1 MQCRAREERPGRK
14 TDLLDAE
21 WLVHLLECGLLRG
34 WLIPPADIKAAR
46 DVIRYRRKLVEHRTS
61 KLQRLGNV
69 LQDAGI
75 KADSVASSVTPKSVR
90 AMVEALI
97 DGERRPAVLADLARG
112 SMRSKIPDL
121 QRALEG
127 RFDDHHALMC
137 RLHLAHLDHRHR
149 TSTKPRRPPARPGAH
164 PDRRGHRHPRPTT
177 GSQRRPTAV
186 LMWNGLSSGRLVLV
200 ASGLFGVSGFDPMT
214 GPCGAP
220 STPPRR
226 LKGAR
231 PRCHPQ
237 GITCVGCYCR

>member
-1 MQCRAREERPGRK
+1 M
-14 TDLLDAE
+14 
-21 WLVHLLECGLLRG
+21 HLLECGLLRG

-127 RFDDHHALMC
+127 RFDCYPCPEAVPYTQL
-137 RLHLAHLDHRHR
+137 
-149 TSTKPRRPPARPGAH
+149 
-164 PDRRGHRHPRPTT
+164 
-177 GSQRRPTAV
+177 TAANIISV
-186 LMWNGLSSGRLVLV
+186 YSL
-200 ASGLFGVSGFDPMT
+200 GVSRSVKKKKRQKMRT
-214 GPCGAP
+214 YK
-220 STPPRR
+220 RN
-226 LKGAR
+226 L
-231 PRCHPQ
+231 
-237 GITCVGCYCR
+237 

>member
-112 SMRSKIPDL
+112 SMRSKIPAPFQRPLQIGDL
-121 QRALEG
+121 RAHTAARQISQHRRAAFTVDE
-127 RFDDHHALMC
+127 
-137 RLHLAHLDHRHR
+137 RLHHRPH
-149 TSTKPRRPPARPGAH
+149 
-164 PDRRGHRHPRPTT
+164 
-177 GSQRRPTAV
+177 
-186 LMWNGLSSGRLVLV
+186 
-200 ASGLFGVSGFDPMT
+200 
-214 GPCGAP
+214 
-220 STPPRR
+220 
-226 LKGAR
+226 
-231 PRCHPQ
+231 
-237 GITCVGCYCR
+237 

>member
-137 RLHLAHLDHRHR
+137 RLHLAHLDQLD
-149 TSTKPRRPPARPGAH
+149 AMIGAL
-164 PDRRGHRHPRPTT
+164 DE
-177 GSQRRPTAV
+177 
-186 LMWNGLSSGRLVLV
+186 
-200 ASGLFGVSGFDPMT
+200 
-214 GPCGAP
+214 
-220 STPPRR
+220 
-226 LKGAR
+226 
-231 PRCHPQ
+231 
-237 GITCVGCYCR
+237 

>member
-137 RLHLAHLDHRHR
+137 RLHLAHLDQPVNQAARLCELAKSH
-149 TSTKPRRPPARPGAH
+149 PARLLASSDTLHAASETERAH
-164 PDRRGHRHPRPTT
+164 WSLGETVTLRGHEQPT
-177 GSQRRPTAV
+177 RLAVPT
-186 LMWNGLSSGRLVLV
+186 
-200 ASGLFGVSGFDPMT
+200 
-214 GPCGAP
+214 
-220 STPPRR
+220 
-226 LKGAR
+226 
-231 PRCHPQ
+231 
-237 GITCVGCYCR
+237 

>member
-137 RLHLAHLDHRHR
+137 RLHLAHLDHRSNSR
-149 TSTKPRRPPARPGAH
+149 LPTTLNARDQPPAEVS
-164 PDRRGHRHPRPTT
+164 D
-177 GSQRRPTAV
+177 QRV
-186 LMWNGLSSGRLVLV
+186 
-200 ASGLFGVSGFDPMT
+200 SGLT
-214 GPCGAP
+214 GAV
-220 STPPRR
+220 
-226 LKGAR
+226 
-231 PRCHPQ
+231 Q
-237 GITCVGCYCR
+237 

>member
-137 RLHLAHLDHRHR
+137 RLHLAHLDHRSNSR
-149 TSTKPRRPPARPGAH
+149 LPTTLNARDQPPAEVS
-164 PDRRGHRHPRPTT
+164 D
-177 GSQRRPTAV
+177 QRV
-186 LMWNGLSSGRLVLV
+186 
-200 ASGLFGVSGFDPMT
+200 SGLTGAVHGVSL
-214 GPCGAP
+214 
-220 STPPRR
+220 RR
-226 LKGAR
+226 SWDRLA
-231 PRCHPQ
+231 
-237 GITCVGCYCR
+237 

>member
-137 RLHLAHLDHRHR
+137 RLHLAHLDHPAGRAGWSDTGAR
-149 TSTKPRRPPARPGAH
+149 RAGCGNRWAFVPRRVRRAGRFGPGPVQVAGVEPPDAHQEPG
-164 PDRRGHRHPRPTT
+164 
-177 GSQRRPTAV
+177 
-186 LMWNGLSSGRLVLV
+186 GL
-200 ASGLFGVSGFDPMT
+200 
-214 GPCGAP
+214 
-220 STPPRR
+220 
-226 LKGAR
+226 
-231 PRCHPQ
+231 
-237 GITCVGCYCR
+237 

>member
-1 MQCRAREERPGRK
+1 
-14 TDLLDAE
+14 
-21 WLVHLLECGLLRG
+21 
-34 WLIPPADIKAAR
+34 
-46 DVIRYRRKLVEHRTS
+46 
-61 KLQRLGNV
+61 
-69 LQDAGI
+69 
-75 KADSVASSVTPKSVR
+75 
-90 AMVEALI
+90 
-97 DGERRPAVLADLARG
+97 
-112 SMRSKIPDL
+112 
-121 QRALEG
+121 
-127 RFDDHHALMC
+127 
-137 RLHLAHLDHRHR
+137 
-149 TSTKPRRPPARPGAH
+149 
-164 PDRRGHRHPRPTT
+164 HPRPTT

>member
-112 SMRSKIPDL
+112 IDAMIG
-121 QRALEG
+121 ALDEQIEQ
-127 RFDDHHALMC
+127 LMHPFC
-137 RLHLAHLDHRHR
+137 ARRELDCIDPGDRGGCLGDGHL
-149 TSTKPRRPPARPGAH
+149 
-164 PDRRGHRHPRPTT
+164 
-177 GSQRRPTAV
+177 
-186 LMWNGLSSGRLVLV
+186 
-200 ASGLFGVSGFDPMT
+200 
-214 GPCGAP
+214 
-220 STPPRR
+220 
-226 LKGAR
+226 
-231 PRCHPQ
+231 
-237 GITCVGCYCR
+237 

>member
-127 RFDDHHALMC
+127 RFDDYRSPWC
-137 RLHLAHLDHRHR
+137 RGWLVIAGVLAPHG
-149 TSTKPRRPPARPGAH
+149 PGA
-164 PDRRGHRHPRPTT
+164 
-177 GSQRRPTAV
+177 GSLLA
-186 LMWNGLSSGRLVLV
+186 LSIALV
-200 ASGLFGVSGFDPMT
+200 SGLVGHSWRGCFD
-214 GPCGAP
+214 GAAP
-220 STPPRR
+220 QHRCALHRR
-226 LKGAR
+226 RRCFDGAA
-231 PRCHPQ
+231 PQ
-237 GITCVGCYCR
+237 

>member
-14 TDLLDAE
+14 TDLSDAE

-34 WLIPPADIKAAR
+34 WFIPPADIKAAR

-75 KADSVASSVTPKSVR
+75 KADSVASSVTTKSVR

-97 DGERRPAVLADLARG
+97 DGERRSAVLADLACG

-137 RLHLAHLDHRHR
+137 RLHLAHLDQLDAMIGALDEQIEQMMHPFLCPTR
-149 TSTKPRRPPARPGAH
+149 ADCIDPG
-164 PDRRGHRHPRPTT
+164 DRGGCLGDGH
-177 GSQRRPTAV
+177 
-186 LMWNGLSSGRLVLV
+186 L
-200 ASGLFGVSGFDPMT
+200 
-214 GPCGAP
+214 
-220 STPPRR
+220 
-226 LKGAR
+226 
-231 PRCHPQ
+231 
-237 GITCVGCYCR
+237 

>member
-137 RLHLAHLDHRHR
+137 RLHLAHLDHAGGPAAPADCCMATAVPAATGAVPLRPVGPAA
-149 TSTKPRRPPARPGAH
+149 TPCCSATAGTAEVGLPAEPPATPGRYLVTAAMLG
-164 PDRRGHRHPRPTT
+164 PDRG
-177 GSQRRPTAV
+177 
-186 LMWNGLSSGRLVLV
+186 
-200 ASGLFGVSGFDPMT
+200 
-214 GPCGAP
+214 
-220 STPPRR
+220 
-226 LKGAR
+226 
-231 PRCHPQ
+231 
-237 GITCVGCYCR
+237 

>member
-137 RLHLAHLDHRHR
+137 RLHLAHLDHSSAPLLLIASLCIVTGATHL
-149 TSTKPRRPPARPGAH
+149 RRSSSSLRSASSPAR
-164 PDRRGHRHPRPTT
+164 
-177 GSQRRPTAV
+177 
-186 LMWNGLSSGRLVLV
+186 M
-200 ASGLFGVSGFDPMT
+200 VSD
-214 GPCGAP
+214 A
-220 STPPRR
+220 TP
-226 LKGAR
+226 
-231 PRCHPQ
+231 
-237 GITCVGCYCR
+237 